1 MTLPVDGRY
10 VAETTLE
17 ILTTAEA
24 VGAVEAEIKKLQS
37 QGAAQVNLKP
47 TGPFAPEK

>member
-17 ILTTAEA
+17 VLTTSDA
-24 VGAVEAEIKKLQS
+24 VAAVEAEIIAI
-37 QGAAQVNLKP
+37 QGQHSPQVNPRP
-47 TGPFAPEK
+47 TEPFAPLS